1 VTWVLIALGWLAAAA
16 GVLGL
21 CRAAASGER
30 AMARAL
36 EDTASGV
43 SGGRFPLSAAL
54 VPGLPASAVPA

>member
-43 SGGRFPLSAAL
+43 SGGGFPLSAAL
-54 VPGLPASAVPA
+54 VAGLPAPAVPA